1 MADNIVYL
9 SGSYVKDTEA
19 KISIFDRGFTNC
31 DWTYDV
37 TRTFNHKPFQ
47 LREHI
52 ARLYRS
58 LDFIQLDPGLTQ
70 DEMHDITLEVF
81 RRNEKSLGPGD
92 DFSITHRVSR
102 GIGELAPG
110 TYRPTVAIYCNGI
123 KFESFAQRLIDGAPL
138 VVVSTRRV
146 PPVCMDPKAKHVSL
160 NFLLANLEGQS
171 VDPSAWVLMLDIYG
185 FLSECTSKNIFLVRK
200 GALFTPK
207 RDNVLEGVTRAT
219 VLELASKHDVPC
231 TETDLSVYDLMTAD
245 EVFVTSVTPVMIP
258 ISKINNKL
266 LKNPGPGP
274 VIRKLQRAWSELVG
288 VDIVAQAL
296 SHLDSSMPAG
306 RATRPLP

>member
-1 MADNIVYL
+1 
-9 SGSYVKDTEA
+9 
-19 KISIFDRGFTNC
+19 
-31 DWTYDV
+31 
-37 TRTFNHKPFQ
+37 
-47 LREHI
+47 
-52 ARLYRS
+52 
-58 LDFIQLDPGLTQ
+58 
-70 DEMHDITLEVF
+70 
-81 RRNEKSLGPGD
+81 
-92 DFSITHRVSR
+92 
-102 GIGELAPG
+102 
-110 TYRPTVAIYCNGI
+110 
-123 KFESFAQRLIDGAPL
+123 
-138 VVVSTRRV
+138 
-146 PPVCMDPKAKHVSL
+146 MDPKAKHVSL